1 MNIYIVQSGNC
12 RRIVSEVLWFMSVR
26 FFFSQ
31 NSNRHNNGEYHDN
44 IKNFDNQT
52 NYDNNNNNNNK
63 LVNIEIDIDYAQFD
77 SKSGISGQGSWI
89 SS

>member
-44 IKNFDNQT
+44 IKNFDNHT
-52 NYDNNNNNNNK
+52 NYDNNNKYN
-63 LVNIEIDIDYAQFD
+63 LVNIEIDVYYAQFD
-77 SKSGISGQGSWI
+77 SKNEISGKGSWI
-89 SS
+89 NS

>member
-44 IKNFDNQT
+44 IKNFDNHT
-52 NYDNNNNNNNK
+52 NYDNNNKYN
-63 LVNIEIDIDYAQFD
+63 LVNIEIDIYHAQFD
-77 SKSGISGQGSWI
+77 SKNEISGKGS
-89 SS
+89 